1 MKRKCPPRRRRGRGC
16 APKGSF
22 LATSPRFVAVIPE
35 AQASQHLNIG
45 VKEREKEAPAA
56 QKAREGLCP
65 ERELP
70 RNKLK
75 VCCHYTTRPYTAASA
90 VKHARETA
98 CNFGRW
104 KEKFCF
110 FENCA
115 IIYISEG

>member
-1 MKRKCPPRRRRGRGC
+1 MPAAQKAREGLCPERELPRNKLKVCCRYTGSPGLA
-16 APKGSF
+16 AP
-22 LATSPRFVAVIPE
+22 E
-35 AQASQHLNIG
+35 YG
-45 VKEREKEAPAA
+45 VKEREKEVPAA

-115 IIYISEG
+115 VIYISEG